1 LEKEKPILIVGCGPG
16 APDFLTPAARKAIAG
31 AEVLVG
37 TSHLLD
43 LFPKHPAE
51 RIRVQAD
58 IPRIL
63 EEIAVRLHRRKI
75 AVLVTGDPGL
85 YSLAQPVL
93 KRFGRESCEIIPGI
107 SSLQVAFARLGLDWV
122 NARIIDAHGG
132 NPDVDSA
139 SLAQAEKIAIFAGRA
154 EAIQWATNLVRAIGK
169 GYTIYVCENLT
180 LEGEKIRQVK
190 AEDLRNLAVSSRTIV
205 LLVRK
210 ALG

>member
-1 LEKEKPILIVGCGPG
+1 MEKEKPILIVGCGPG

-37 TSHLLD
+37 ASHLLD

-58 IPRIL
+58 IPKIL
-63 EEIAVRLHRRKI
+63 EEIAVRLHRLKI

-93 KRFGRESCEIIPGI
+93 KRFGRESCEVIPGI

-122 NARIIDAHGG
+122 NARIIDAHGE
-132 NPDVDSA
+132 NPEIDSA
-139 SLAQAEKIAIFAGRA
+139 FLAQAEKIAIFAGRA
-154 EAIQWATNLVRAIGK
+154 EAIKWVANLVRALGE

-190 AEDLRNLAVSSRTIV
+190 AEDLRNLAVSPRTIV
-205 LLVRK
+205 LLIK
-210 ALG
+210 M

>member
-1 LEKEKPILIVGCGPG
+1 MEKEKPILIVGCGPG

-37 TSHLLD
+37 ASHLLD

-58 IPRIL
+58 IPKIL
-63 EEIAVRLHRRKI
+63 EEIAGRLHRLKI

-93 KRFGRESCEIIPGI
+93 KRFGRESCEVIPGI

-122 NARIIDAHGG
+122 NARIIDAHGE
-132 NPDVDSA
+132 NPEIDSA
-139 SLAQAEKIAIFAGRA
+139 FLAQAEKIAIFAGRA
-154 EAIQWATNLVRAIGK
+154 EAIKWVAHLVRAIGE

-190 AEDLRNLAVSSRTIV
+190 AEDLKNLAVSPRTIV
-205 LLVRK
+205 LLVK
-210 ALG
+210 KT

>member
-1 LEKEKPILIVGCGPG
+1 MEKEKPILIVGCGPG
-16 APDFLTPAARKAIAG
+16 APDFLTPAARKAIAR

-37 TSHLLD
+37 ASHLLD

-51 RIRVQAD
+51 RIKVQAD
-58 IPRIL
+58 IAKIL
-63 EEIAVRLHRRKI
+63 EEIAVRLHRSKI

-93 KRFGRESCEIIPGI
+93 KRFGRESCEVIPGI

-132 NPDVDSA
+132 NPDIDSA
-139 SLAQAEKIAIFAGRA
+139 FLAQEEKIAIFAGRA
-154 EAIQWATNLVRAIGK
+154 EAIKWVANLVRAIGE

-190 AEDLRNLAVSSRTIV
+190 AEDLKNLAVSPRTIV
-205 LLVRK
+205 LLVK
-210 ALG
+210 KT

>member
-1 LEKEKPILIVGCGPG
+1 MEKEKPILIVGCGPG

-37 TSHLLD
+37 ASHLLD

-58 IPRIL
+58 IPKIL

-93 KRFGRESCEIIPGI
+93 KRFGRESCEVIPGI

-122 NARIIDAHGG
+122 NARIIDAHDEK
-132 NPDVDSA
+132 PEMDSA
-139 SLAQAEKIAIFAGRA
+139 FLAQAEKIAIFAGRA
-154 EAIQWATNLVRAIGK
+154 EAIQWVAHLVGTIGE
-169 GYTIYVCENLT
+169 GWTIYVCEDLT
-180 LEGEKIRQVK
+180 LEGEKIGEVK
-190 AEDLRNLAVSSRTIV
+190 AEDLRNLVVSSRTIV
-205 LLVRK
+205 LLVKK
-210 ALG
+210 A

>member
-1 LEKEKPILIVGCGPG
+1 MGKEKPILIVGCGPG
-16 APDFLTPAARKAIAG
+16 TPDFLTPAARKAIEG

-37 TSHLLD
+37 ASHLLD

-63 EEIAVRLHRRKI
+63 EEIAVRLHRWKI

-93 KRFGRESCEIIPGI
+93 KRFGRESCEVIPGI

-132 NPDVDSA
+132 NPDMDSA
-139 SLAQAEKIAIFAGRA
+139 FLAQAEKIAIFAGRA
-154 EAIQWATNLVRAIGK
+154 EAIKWVADFLRAIGE
-169 GYTIYVCENLT
+169 GYTIYVCENLA

-190 AEDLRNLAVSSRTIV
+190 AEDLKNLAVSPRTIV
-205 LLVRK
+205 LLIK
-210 ALG
+210 

>member
-1 LEKEKPILIVGCGPG
+1 MDKEKPILIVGCGPG
-16 APDFLTPAARKAIAG
+16 APDLLTPAARKAIEE

-43 LFPKHPAE
+43 LFPNHPAE

-58 IPRIL
+58 IPRTL
-63 EEIAVRLHRRKI
+63 EEIAVRLPRQKI

-93 KRFGRESCEIIPGI
+93 KRFGREFCEILPGI
-107 SSLQVAFARLGLDWV
+107 SSLQVAFARLGMDWV

-132 NPDVDSA
+132 DPDVDSA
-139 SLAQAEKIAIFAGRA
+139 LLAREDKIAIFVGRA
-154 EAIQWATNLVRAIGK
+154 EAIKWVANFVRAIGE
-169 GYTIYVCENLT
+169 GFTIYACENLT

-190 AEDLRNLAVSSRTIV
+190 AEDLRNLVVSSRTIV
-205 LLVRK
+205 LLVK
-210 ALG
+210 EA